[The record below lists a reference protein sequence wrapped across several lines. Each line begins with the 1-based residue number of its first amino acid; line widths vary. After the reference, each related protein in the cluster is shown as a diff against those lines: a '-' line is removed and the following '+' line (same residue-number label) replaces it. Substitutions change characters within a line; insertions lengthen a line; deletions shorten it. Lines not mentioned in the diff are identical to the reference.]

1 MELTDVARQ
10 AQPRAPRPLVSQL
23 VQRARREMEGIWLW
37 EFETAG
43 TLWVSGIA
51 VNRVLVPAMSAD
63 EAMALVGIV
72 AWAAPQSAEFLALRG
87 PRLDETVTE
96 PSLLLSKE
104 GLCALASYELNDG
117 WTPLC
122 DRLQACLDRELT
134 WRGGSALRGIPDY
147 VLIDRPGKRLAGQ
160 FNEEA
165 HSMALQRER
174 RSSVALGLGKS

>member
-1 MELTDVARQ
+1 
-10 AQPRAPRPLVSQL
+10 
-23 VQRARREMEGIWLW
+23 MEGIWLW

-51 VNRVLVPAMSAD
+51 VNRVLVPAMSAA
-63 EAMALVGIV
+63 EAMSLVGIV
-72 AWAAPQSAEFLALRG
+72 AWAAPESAEFLALRG

-104 GLCALASYELNDG
+104 GLFALASGELNEG

-134 WRGGSALRGIPDY
+134 WRGGSALRGVPDY

-160 FNEEA
+160 FNEGP
-165 HSMALQRER
+165 HPVALQRER
-174 RSSVALGLGKS
+174 RSSAALGLGNS